1 MIPYDEVM
9 LMSLFA
15 TTKQK
20 SITQQISTSYRL
32 ENPEAAKAA
41 ISDAAWKVLL
51 RLQLIHTLPSLH
63 PALYPRIR
71 KKPTPARCRA

>member
-20 SITQQISTSYRL
+20 IITQQISTSYRV
-32 ENPEAAKAA
+32 ENPKDAKAA
-41 ISDAAWKVLL
+41 ISDAAWQGFVAGCEATK
-51 RLQLIHTLPSLH
+51 R
-63 PALYPRIR
+63 YYENKE
-71 KKPTPARCRA
+71 KKYE